1 MCKQG
6 QLINTIYVM
15 FCCCS
20 VAKSCL
26 TVFDPMDCSMPGFPA
41 HHHLPEFSQIHVHWV
56 SGAIQPS
63 HPLLSPSPPSFN
75 LFQHQ
80 DLSNMSFLH
89 IRWPKYW
96 SFRISPSS
104 KYSGLIS
111 FRIGWFDLLSVQR
124 SLKSLLKHHSSKA
137 SFLWYS
143 AFFMVQV
150 SHPYMTTRKTF
161 DYNFEFLEFYSGV

>member
-1 MCKQG
+1 MSNS
-6 QLINTIYVM
+6 LN
-15 FCCCS
+15 
-20 VAKSCL
+20 
-26 TVFDPMDCSMPGFPA
+26 PMDCRTPTTSV
-41 HHHLPEFSQIHVHWV
+41 HHQVPDLVQINVHQV
-56 SGAIQPS
+56 GDTIPS
-63 HPLLSPSPPSFN
+63 THPLSSPSPPSFN